1 MNVALPP
8 PVPDELDN
16 VFIKKLPTDCAS
28 SHADVVPSYTSSL
41 PVAVLKNKSPLSL
54 LLVGFDEPT
63 LYLSL
68 KSLMSPLRPTR
79 SLSGSVAL

>member
-1 MNVALPP
+1 ML
-8 PVPDELDN
+8 DELDN
-16 VFIKKLPTDCAS
+16 VFIKKLTTDWVT
-28 SHADVVPSYTSSL
+28 SHALVVPLYTSNL

-68 KSLMSPLRPTR
+68 KSLMSQLRLTR

>member
-16 VFIKKLPTDCAS
+16 VFIKNCPTDCTS
-28 SHADVVPSYTSSL
+28 SHAAAVPSYTSIL

-68 KSLMSPLRPTR
+68 KSLMSPLRLTR